1 MSETCGLLWQASASA
16 SDWEGEGGGAGEER
30 TKRRSEDASDAPR
43 PLPLGAT
50 PVAAAFLNW
59 DVAVLLKHVLAQQ
72 LAGDFVAGVFAD
84 GDVTRSVIL
93 GERNAAAMGALRESL
108 DGGYV
113 PHTLQHLA
121 TCTRNGC
128 LMRLSA
134 RRRVFCQRKLQR
146 QRPLG
151 EQACCVQYATDRKSV
166 V

>member
-1 MSETCGLLWQASASA
+1 MQASASA
-16 SDWEGEGGGAGEER
+16 SDWEEGGGAGGER
-30 TKRRSEDASDAPR
+30 RERRSGDASDDVAPR

-59 DVAVLLKHVLAQQ
+59 DVAVLLKHILAQQ

-113 PHTLQHLA
+113 PTPQHLGA
-121 TCTRNGC
+121 V
-128 LMRLSA
+128 A
-134 RRRVFCQRKLQR
+134 
-146 QRPLG
+146 
-151 EQACCVQYATDRKSV
+151 
-166 V
+166 